1 MKTANH
7 TARPAALTSEFE
19 RTYGTFFD
27 ATIEAAGEAAPLMR
41 DLNQV
46 NTIMNGLGAVL
57 RIVGSNAVLQDEF
70 IPDDP
75 ETTAPFSRT
84 TECALIAMAAAV
96 CEQTRDYLELRSR
109 TYNREASQ

>member
-1 MKTANH
+1 MKKATH
-7 TARPAALTSEFE
+7 TVPPAPRTSEFE

-27 ATIEAAGEAAPLMR
+27 ATIEAAGEASPLMK

-70 IPDDP
+70 DPEDP
-75 ETTAPFSRT
+75 ETATPFSRT

-96 CEQTRDYLELRSR
+96 CEQTRDYLELRAR
-109 TYNREASQ
+109 TFNREVAK